1 MLKVEIIGNIGADAK
16 IVNGAN
22 GAGYLMFSVAHN
34 PRKEGAQPVWINCS
48 HRISGGGNLS
58 QYLLKGTRVYVRG
71 NLSVSVY
78 TTDDGEIV
86 PNIACQVSEL
96 ELLGR

>member
-16 IVNGAN
+16 IVNGTN
-22 GAGYLMFSVAHN
+22 GVVYLTFPVAHY
-34 PRKEGAQPVWINCS
+34 PRKECSQPVWVNCS
-48 HRISGGGNLS
+48 HRIAGGNLS

-71 NLSVSVY
+71 NLTVSVY

-86 PNIACQVSEL
+86 PNIACQVTEL

>member
-22 GAGYLMFSVAHN
+22 GAGYLVFPVAHN
-34 PRKEGAQPVWINCS
+34 PRKEGAQPVWVNCS
-48 HRISGGGNLS
+48 RGISAGGNLS
-58 QYLLKGTRVYVRG
+58 QYLLKGARVYIRG
-71 NLSVSVY
+71 NLTVSIY

-86 PNIACQVSEL
+86 PNIACQVTEL